1 MNDAPPSSTGDRH
14 GRIVTFYSYKG
25 GTGRSMALANVA
37 WLLASNDQRVL
48 VIDWDLEAPGL
59 HRYFA
64 PFLPDPNLTSSPG
77 VIDMVWDVVDAA
89 DSEGGDDPPSRL
101 TQLEIEIFRYVV
113 SLRGRFAGRGRLDFL
128 PAGRQG
134 AGYAERVHGFDWA
147 HFYEEYG
154 GREVLARVRERLRRQ
169 YDFVLIDSR
178 TGVSD
183 TAGISTVEFPDDL
196 VVCFTLNQQSV
207 RGAHAAAES
216 ARDQRLAEWKAAPGG
231 ARPPLRI
238 FPVPCRIDAAEKVR
252 LERGRRVARDV
263 FDPFLDHLEA
273 SERGAYW
280 GAVELPYQAFFAY
293 EELLAVFADRS
304 EQVLSLLASYQR
316 LTSYLTS
323 GRITGLGPLDDELR
337 EAVMREF
344 HARETPEV
352 ARPEESFAER
362 MNRLQVRE
370 RLRVMGS
377 AWHAAG
383 RPASGLP
390 SGDLLDYLSQGLA
403 PESSPEEREFV
414 NAARGATARARALRY
429 GGWLGIVVALAV
441 LVALLKRSQAE
452 EEYARASVDQA
463 LASARVQTARALS
476 AARKTEEA
484 LSESKLLAE
493 QLRARVASFASE
505 ATTFAVLDDTA
516 LREADQSIA
525 RLVEDET
532 TLRRELDALKE
543 RAGELKQVEI
553 ASAAGEIERRFKDA
567 SSSLSEARRRLA
579 TGAPPDAGVTVKRA
593 DSDAATREWRL
604 GYSAMQ
610 QGKSREAED
619 HYRKALQHD
628 PKNAAAQN
636 SLGVLAM
643 NRGDATAAKQAFE
656 RAIAIDADYW
666 APHFN
671 LGLLAKRRGDL
682 GVAREHFVEA
692 LQRRPNDP
700 GITEQLDSIDTG
712 LRAQQVAPIDGKGDG
727 KKF

>member
-1 MNDAPPSSTGDRH
+1 MNDAPPSSIGDRH

-37 WLLASNDQRVL
+37 WVLASNDQRVL

-89 DSEGGDDPPSRL
+89 DSDGGDDPPSRL
-101 TQLEIEIFRYVV
+101 NQIEIEVFRYVV

-134 AGYAERVHGFDWA
+134 PGYAARVRGFDWT
-147 HFYEEYG
+147 HFYEDYA
-154 GREVLARVRERLRRQ
+154 GRDVLARFRERLRRQ

-196 VVCFTLNQQSV
+196 VACFTLNQQSV
-207 RGAHAAAES
+207 LGAHAAAES
-216 ARDQRLAEWKAAPGG
+216 ARDQRLAEWKTSG
-231 ARPPLRI
+231 ARTPLRV

-252 LERGRRVARDV
+252 LERGRRIAHDL
-263 FDPFLDHLEA
+263 FAPFLDHLDA
-273 SERGAYW
+273 RERGAYW

-316 LTSYLTS
+316 LTSYLTN

-337 EAVMREF
+337 EAVMRDF
-344 HARETPEV
+344 HGKEVPEV
-352 ARPEESFAER
+352 ERPDESFADR

-370 RLRVMGS
+370 RLRVTS
-377 AWHAAG
+377 AAWHAAG
-383 RPASGLP
+383 RPASRLP
-390 SGDLLDYLSQGLA
+390 GGALLDYLSQGLA
-403 PESSPEEREFV
+403 KESSPDERLFLE
-414 NAARGATARARALRY
+414 AARRSRLRSRALRY
-429 GGWLGIVVALAV
+429 GGGLGVLLSLAV
-441 LVALLKRSQAE
+441 LVGLLKRSE
-452 EEYARASVDQA
+452 TEG
-463 LASARVQTARALS
+463 ARALADS
-476 AARKTEEA
+476 QVRAARALAATQKSEEA
-484 LSESKLLAE
+484 LSESKLAAE
-493 QLRARVASFASE
+493 QLRARISGFASE
-505 ATTFAVLDDTA
+505 VTTLAVLNDTA
-516 LREADQSIA
+516 LRDANQSIP
-525 RLVEDET
+525 RLSEDEASI
-532 TLRRELDALKE
+532 RRDLEALKR
-543 RAGELKQVEI
+543 RADELRQVEV
-553 ASAAGEIERRFKDA
+553 A
-567 SSSLSEARRRLA
+567 SSVTELEKRLSEASGSLADARRRLS
-579 TGAPPDAGVTVKRA
+579 TGAPPDAGVPEESVK
-593 DSDAATREWRL
+593 SDAATKAWRL
-604 GYSAMQ
+604 GYAAMQ
-610 QGKSREAED
+610 ANKLPEAEA
-619 HYRKALQHD
+619 HYRESLKLD

-636 SLGVLAM
+636 SLGVVAM
-643 NRGDATAAKQAFE
+643 SRGDNAAATDAFKK
-656 RAIAIDADYW
+656 AIAIDGKYW

-700 GITEQLDSIDTG
+700 GITGELDAIDATM
-712 LRAQQVAPIDGKGDG
+712 RVQQAPLNEKGG
-727 KKF
+727 GSFKKL

>member
-1 MNDAPPSSTGDRH
+1 MNDAPPSSIGDRQ

-64 PFLPDPNLTSSPG
+64 PFLPDPNLTASPG
-77 VIDMVWDVVDAA
+77 VIDMVWDIVDAA

-101 TQLEIEIFRYVV
+101 SEIEIEIFRYVV

-134 AGYAERVHGFDWA
+134 PGYAERVHGFDWS

-154 GREVLARVRERLRRQ
+154 GREVLARFRERLRSQ

-196 VVCFTLNQQSV
+196 VCCFTLNQQSV

-216 ARDQRLAEWKAAPGG
+216 ARDQRLAEWQAGPER

-252 LERGRRVARDV
+252 LERGRRVAHDT
-263 FDPFLDHLEA
+263 FDSFLDHLDA

-304 EQVLSLLASYQR
+304 EQVLSLLAAYQR
-316 LTSYLTS
+316 LTSYLTN

-344 HARETPEV
+344 HGREVAEV
-352 ARPEESFAER
+352 ARPEEAFADR

-370 RLRVMGS
+370 RLRVMS
-377 AWHAAG
+377 AAWHAAG
-383 RPASGLP
+383 RPTRELP
-390 SGDLLDYLSQGLA
+390 GGDLLQYVSRGLA
-403 PESSPEEREFV
+403 PESSPDEREFLS
-414 NAARGATARARALRY
+414 AARRERARARALRY
-429 GGWLGIVVALAV
+429 GGALGVVVALAV
-441 LVALLKRSQAE
+441 LVALLKRSHAEGAQAVE
-452 EEYARASVDQA
+452 TGSQA
-463 LASARVQTARALS
+463 LASARIQAARALDET
-476 AARKTEEA
+476 RKSEEA

-493 QLRARVASFASE
+493 QLRTRVMSFASE
-505 ATTFAVLDDTA
+505 ATTLAVQEDKA

-525 RLVEDET
+525 RLGEDEVSI
-532 TLRRELDALKE
+532 RGELGALKR
-543 RAGELKQVEI
+543 RANELNQGPI
-553 ASAAGEIERRFKDA
+553 ASAVTEIEQRFAEA
-567 SSSLSEARRRLA
+567 SASLADARRRLA
-579 TGAPPDAGVTVKRA
+579 TGAPPDAGVPTKAA
-593 DSDAATREWRL
+593 DSDSATKEWRL
-604 GYSAMQ
+604 GYRAMQ
-610 QGKSREAED
+610 QGKPQEAEA
-619 HYRKALQHD
+619 HYRKSLEHD
-628 PKNAAAQN
+628 PRNVAAQN

-643 NRGDATAAKQAFE
+643 GRGDAVAATAAFKK
-656 RAIAIDADYW
+656 AIALDEDYW
-666 APHFN
+666 APHYN
-671 LGLLAKRRGDL
+671 LGLIAKRRGDL

-700 GITEQLDSIDTG
+700 GITGQLDSIDDT
-712 LRAQQVAPIDGKGDG
+712 LRTQQTAPADGKGSY